1 MRAVL
6 AFAASTLLIIVGAG
20 ALLTLVFPT
29 AADRGAIVTSGWIA
43 LGVQLIAFA
52 IARLTLRQNVIAGWG
67 LGALL
72 RFVVLAVYAFLMARA
87 LGLPVVAAVVS
98 LAVFF
103 FLSTL
108 VEPLLLNL

>member
-1 MRAVL
+1 MR
-6 AFAASTLLIIVGAG
+6 AFAAFAAATLAIVLGAG
-20 ALLTLVFPT
+20 WLLTLAFPT
-29 AADRGAIVTSGWIA
+29 AADLGAIVTSAWIA
-43 LGVQLIAFA
+43 VGVQLVAFA

-72 RFVVLAVYAFLMARA
+72 RFLVFVVYGLVLVKA
-87 LGLPVVAAVVS
+87 LGLPMSAALVS